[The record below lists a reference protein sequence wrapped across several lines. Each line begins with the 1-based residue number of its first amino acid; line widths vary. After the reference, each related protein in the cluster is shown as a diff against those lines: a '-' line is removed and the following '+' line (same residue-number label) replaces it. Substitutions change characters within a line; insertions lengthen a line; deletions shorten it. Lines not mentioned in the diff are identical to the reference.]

1 MKSDLAFTFST
12 EKESLCILECYSTT
26 VFLAAYMHA
35 FDKKRIFFLKKETSV
50 VRTKN
55 QAKEL

>member
-35 FDKKRIFFLKKETSV
+35 FDKKRIFF
-50 VRTKN
+50 
-55 QAKEL
+55 